1 MSIEELAFW
10 TAIIELAIKA
20 TDLIRTLKK
29 KKE

>member
-10 TAIIELAIKA
+10 TAIIELAIRV